1 MSAPLSTGGAPSE
14 LQTWQELE
22 DVFARL
28 GHLARTRVV
37 PHEFYRTVLDQ
48 SVRALSAVGG
58 AVWLRAANGSMQL
71 EGQTGGAFAGP
82 TRSEAEQLAHRAL
95 LAQVASGGMVVTV
108 GPQSASENSIPLNL
122 TDHVLVLGPIR
133 ALMDGSHPD
142 KSHSSRTD
150 QAFDR
155 PHHASHTQEGV
166 TLAIVEIWVHA
177 DASPAT
183 YRGCEQFLMG
193 VCDLAADYHAFEERR
208 RLLDEDHHRTELLQ
222 FGRRVHKQLKLSAT
236 AYEVANEGRRV
247 VDCDR
252 LSVLMA
258 RGRRCRLLAASGV
271 SRFERRSGAA
281 RRLAKIAGM
290 VRRTDEPAF
299 YADGQ
304 CDALPPVAE
313 AMERHVAESHARHIA
328 AIPVGWPVDPTEDD
342 SPLEKKRTRRRRPAF
357 VLVAE
362 QFDSREGEL
371 RRDWLV
377 EVAQVCAT
385 ALYNAREVDRTAF
398 RWLLRPLGK
407 VTHSVAAHLP
417 RTLLAVAAVAA
428 AVWALFTLQADFNI
442 ESPGTLQ
449 PIVRRDVFAPR
460 TGIVDEVFIQH
471 GANVSA
477 GQQLVK
483 MRDPALELELK
494 RVDGEFE
501 TAQRQLD
508 AVRATKTNRA
518 VRDPTP
524 IDSYRLSAEEREL
537 EQKLTNSRRE
547 LELLQHEREQLV
559 VTSPIAGRVLT
570 WDVDHQLLARPVD
583 RGEVLVTVA
592 DVSADWQLE
601 LDVPDDRIGYVL
613 AAQHEIKPDLPVR
626 FRLSSDE
633 REEHVGKLIEI
644 CQTANVAQ
652 DKATRPK
659 PTILTKVAFDTP
671 ELIKAT
677 GGELRPGIS
686 ARAEIE
692 CGRRPLG
699 YVWLHDIWDAAIEWW
714 RF

>member
-1 MSAPLSTGGAPSE
+1 MSAPLPTSGAHPE

-28 GHLARTRVV
+28 SHLARTSVA
-37 PHEFYRTVLDQ
+37 PPEFYRNVLDQ
-48 SVRALSAVGG
+48 SVLALSADGG
-58 AVWLRAANGSMQL
+58 AVWLRASNGAMQL
-71 EGQTGGAFAGP
+71 VAQTGHAAAG
-82 TRSEAEQLAHRAL
+82 RSRGEAEQLAHQAL
-95 LAQVASGGMVVTV
+95 LAQVAAGRIVVTIA
-108 GPQSASENSIPLNL
+108 PQVTTEKSVPLNL
-122 TDHVLVLGPIR
+122 TEHVLVLGPVR
-133 ALMDGSHPD
+133 ALAAGTDLSAPD
-142 KSHSSRTD
+142 SK
-150 QAFDR
+150 R
-155 PHHASHTQEGV
+155 PQETA
-166 TLAIVEIWVHA
+166 TLAIVELWMRV
-177 DASPAT
+177 DAGPAT

-193 VCDLAADYHAFEERR
+193 VCDIAADYHAFEDRR
-208 RLLDEDHHRTELLQ
+208 RLLDVDHHRTELLNL
-222 FGRRVHKQLKLSAT
+222 GRRVHSHLKLSTT

-247 VDCDR
+247 VGCDR
-252 LSVLMA
+252 LSVLVG
-258 RGRRCRLLAASGV
+258 RGRRSKLLAASGV
-271 SRFERRSGAA
+271 SRVERRSTAA
-281 RRLAKIAGM
+281 RRLARIATM
-290 VRRTDEPAF
+290 VRRTDEPAY

-313 AMERHVAESHARHIA
+313 AIERHVGESHARHIA
-328 AIPVGWPVDPTEDD
+328 AIPVRWPVDPTEED
-342 SPLEKKRTRRRRPAF
+342 SPITKKRVRRRRPAF
-357 VLVAE
+357 VLIAE
-362 QFDSREGEL
+362 QFDAREGEL

-385 ALYNAREVDRTAF
+385 ALYNAREVDRTAL

-407 VTHSVAAHLP
+407 VTHWVGAHLP
-417 RTLLAVAAVAA
+417 RTLLGVAAVVA
-428 AVWALFTLQADFNI
+428 AVWALVTVPADFNI

-460 TGIVDEVFIQH
+460 TGIVDEVLVQH

-477 GQQLVK
+477 GQPLVR
-483 MRDPALELELK
+483 MRDPALELALK
-494 RVDGEFE
+494 RVDGELE

-559 VTSPIAGRVLT
+559 VNSPIAGKVLT
-570 WDVDHQLLARPVD
+570 WDVGHQLLARPVE

-592 DVSADWQLE
+592 DLSADWQLE

-613 AAQHEIKPDLPVR
+613 AAQHGIKPDLSVR
-626 FRLSSDE
+626 FKLNSDE
-633 REEHVGKLIEI
+633 REEHQGKITEI
-644 CQTANVAQ
+644 CQTANLSQ

-659 PTILTKVAFDTP
+659 PTVLTKVSFNTAD
-671 ELIKAT
+671 LIKAA
-677 GGELRPGIS
+677 GGDLRPGIS
-686 ARAEIE
+686 ARAEIA
-692 CGRRPLG
+692 CGQQPLG
-699 YVWLHDIWDAAIEWW
+699 YVWFHDIWDAAIEWW

>member
-1 MSAPLSTGGAPSE
+1 MSAPLSTSGAGPE

-28 GHLARTRVV
+28 GHLARTPVA
-37 PHEFYRTVLDQ
+37 PHEFYRTVLEQ
-48 SVRALSAVGG
+48 SVRALSAEGG
-58 AVWLRAANGSMQL
+58 AVWLRAADGSMQL
-71 EGQTGGAFAGP
+71 ALQTGRASDGAA
-82 TRSEAEQLAHRAL
+82 RSESNQVAHQAL
-95 LAQVASGGMVVTV
+95 LMQVAAGGIVATV
-108 GPQSASENSIPLNL
+108 GPQSESANSVPLNL
-122 TDHVLVLGPIR
+122 TDHVLVLGPVHTL
-133 ALMDGSHPD
+133 ADGSYSD
-142 KSHSSRTD
+142 KAMSNRAD
-150 QAFDR
+150 QTFD
-155 PHHASHTQEGV
+155 ASQHKAVSQVGA
-166 TLAIVEIWVHA
+166 TLAIIELWMRA
-177 DASPAT
+177 GASPAT

-193 VCDLAADYHAFEERR
+193 VCDLASDYHAFEERR
-208 RLLDEDHHRTELLQ
+208 RLLEEDHHRTELLDL
-222 FGRRVHKQLKLSAT
+222 GRRVHRELKLSTT

-247 VDCDR
+247 LGCDR
-252 LSVLMA
+252 LSVLIG

-281 RRLAKIAGM
+281 RRLAKIASM

-304 CDALPPVAE
+304 CDAMPPVAQ
-313 AMERHVAESHARHIA
+313 AMERHVAESHARHMV
-328 AIPVGWPVDPTEDD
+328 AIPVRFPADPTEDD
-342 SPLEKKRTRRRRPAF
+342 SPLAKKRSRRRRPVF
-357 VLVAE
+357 VLIAE

-385 ALYNAREVDRTAF
+385 ALYNAREVDRTAL

-407 VTHSVAAHLP
+407 VTHSIAAHLP
-417 RTLLAVAAVAA
+417 RTILAMAAVVA
-428 AVWALFTLQADFNI
+428 AVWALVTVPADFKI

-449 PIVRRDVFAPR
+449 PMVRRDVFAPR
-460 TGIVDEVFIQH
+460 TGVVDEVLVEH
-471 GANVSA
+471 GANVSP
-477 GQQLVK
+477 GQPLIR
-483 MRDPALELELK
+483 MRDSALDLELK
-494 RVDGEFE
+494 RVDGELE

-508 AVRATKTNRA
+508 AVRSTKTNRA

-537 EQKLTNSRRE
+537 EQKLTNSRHE
-547 LELLQHEREQLV
+547 LELLQHERDQLV
-559 VTSPIAGRVLT
+559 VTSPIAGRVVT
-570 WDVDHQLLARPVD
+570 WDVGHQLLARPVE
-583 RGEVLVTVA
+583 RGEVLVSVA
-592 DVSADWQLE
+592 DLSADWQLE

-613 AAQHEIKPDLPVR
+613 AAQREIKPDLPVH

-633 REEHVGKLIEI
+633 REEHTGKITEI

-652 DKATRPK
+652 EKATRPK

-677 GGELRPGIS
+677 KGELRPGIS
-686 ARAEIE
+686 ARAEIA

-699 YVWLHDIWDAAIEWW
+699 YVWLHDIWDAAVQWW